1 MIPGLPNVSAIR
13 TFRVPR
19 PLKSVAGLD
28 GVKMVLVAVT
38 ESIPALMSVIAL
50 LAFVFAIFGILG
62 LQFFLGKYHSRCRLT
77 PYPVTTS
84 WVQGLDYRDYACL
97 DPDKGDLMRRNLNK
111 QEGTKR
117 DSDWYSP
124 KVCLF
129 AYLSHTLIK
138 THSIHVSR
146 MLFAP
151 PCLFYI
157 LHTPSFYL
165 CSHATG
171 HWMLTMTACVP
182 STCPTLGCTSA
193 GTATTSRSIFNLS
206 IQAK

>member
-1 MIPGLPNVSAIR
+1 MINSPCKNFPFLFFPLPSCVLALSRFASLIPGLPNVSAIR
-13 TFRVPR
+13 TFRVLR

-124 KVCLF
+124 MKDHIMKVHLM
-129 AYLSHTLIK
+129 
-138 THSIHVSR
+138 V
-146 MLFAP
+146 
-151 PCLFYI
+151 
-157 LHTPSFYL
+157 
-165 CSHATG
+165 
-171 HWMLTMTACVP
+171 
-182 STCPTLGCTSA
+182 TLGLGVAALGAKIHMDWVRYISLPLSFDGSA
-193 GTATTSRSIFNLS
+193 LKF
-206 IQAK
+206 